1 MMEYEV
7 IIDQYKVLDVDVLIK
22 QHQFPDSNEI
32 AYFAFFRLAGQFHM
46 VKWEN
51 VAGLKKK
58 VSLTIHN
65 IKYKESID
73 NQSNTM

>member
-1 MMEYEV
+1 MEHEV

-32 AYFAFFRLAGQFHM
+32 AYFAFFRLAGQYHM

-58 VSLTIHN
+58 VSLMIHN
-65 IKYKESID
+65 IKYKEV
-73 NQSNTM
+73 QSNEDRVV